1 MFSSLPSPAVSQ
13 TTSSAHI
20 SACLHNLFWWRM
32 RTRCAATWINGIRLP
47 QINRYNYRCSR
58 NELYLQLARGT
69 SLQSLHTDRT
79 CPLPDRFTRTSGKFG
94 SPSFSLPPM
103 LVFHLNQT
111 SIMTFPSVIIVDS
124 QSSCKFS

>member
-1 MFSSLPSPAVSQ
+1 MFSSLPSPAVFQ

-20 SACLHNLFWWRM
+20 STCLHNLFWWRM
-32 RTRCAATWINGIRLP
+32 RTRYAATWINGIRLP
-47 QINRYNYRCSR
+47 RINRYNYRCSR
-58 NELYLQLARGT
+58 NELYLQLAHGA

-79 CPLPDRFTRTSGKFG
+79 CPLPDRFARTSGKFG
-94 SPSFSLPPM
+94 SPFLFPPPT
-103 LVFHLNQT
+103 LVFLNQT